1 MRSAAWWRG
10 IGAGGLALVA
20 AGCSVGPE
28 YRAPAIDTG
37 QWVEPPANDETV
49 VTRWWEQFDDATL
62 DAMVAEA
69 VTANHDIRLASARL
83 AEARAQVG
91 EARSGL
97 LPSIGLG
104 AGAVQ
109 EQASEQGASAAAQLQ
124 SELPAGAIGLD
135 QDVYQAGFDARW
147 ELDLFGG
154 TRRGVEAALAR
165 QAQLEADRRDVLVSV
180 LAEVAR
186 AYVRLRGEQRRM
198 ALLEENVRLQTGTLE
213 LVAARVRIGLASDL
227 DLALARSQL
236 AATEARV
243 PPRRAEIRANL
254 YRLAVL
260 LGQRPESLSA
270 RIPPVSV
277 SERKGRD
284 SDSSGSALQRPAGS
298 ESATGALQRPLAL
311 RRIADEPVAVPLGLR
326 SELLRRRPDL
336 QAAERALAAATADVG
351 VSVAELFPS
360 LALTGAYGLEALALV
375 DLFDG
380 TSTTWRAGANVELPR
395 VWGGGLRARIAA
407 SEARTE
413 QALIRYEQA
422 VLQAL
427 EEVEANL
434 VGYREAVHTV
444 AHRREATAQADEAA
458 RLANALFERG
468 LESFLTVLDAEQ
480 RQVEAAEGLVQA
492 EIAARVRLIALY
504 KALGGGWEVFSDPPS
519 RS

>member
-1 MRSAAWWRG
+1 M
-10 IGAGGLALVA
+10 
-20 AGCSVGPE
+20 
-28 YRAPAIDTG
+28 
-37 QWVEPPANDETV
+37 
-49 VTRWWEQFDDATL
+49 
-62 DAMVAEA
+62 
-69 VTANHDIRLASARL
+69 
-83 AEARAQVG
+83 
-91 EARSGL
+91 
-97 LPSIGLG
+97 
-104 AGAVQ
+104 
-109 EQASEQGASAAAQLQ
+109 
-124 SELPAGAIGLD
+124 
-135 QDVYQAGFDARW
+135 
-147 ELDLFGG
+147 
-154 TRRGVEAALAR
+154 AR